1 MSIFNKILI
10 SHIFLSHYSYDD
22 LQKYVIFIFIENIIL
37 YYGGIFHEQRYSKM
51 V

>member
-10 SHIFLSHYSYDD
+10 SHIFVSHYSYDD

-37 YYGGIFHEQRYSKM
+37 YYGCIFHEQRYSKM